1 MYWNKR
7 EIARAQNTNT
17 HTHIIETRNSDA
29 NPATCSFRRAF
40 RYIED
45 QIKSSHRISIRLL
58 NTISESVFDAECTN
72 RTLYFCV
79 PDTLMLFLARFLCFG
94 YFFVPKPSFDDLSID
109 FECNIYTSAKNNLI
123 GNKCNTFFCALALFR
138 LFCLGHKS
146 L

>member
-58 NTISESVFDAECTN
+58 NTISESIQCRVYQSYTLLLCARYLNALSRALSVFRIFFCSKAVVRRFVD
-72 RTLYFCV
+72 RFRVQHLYFGKKQFNW
-79 PDTLMLFLARFLCFG
+79 LQM
-94 YFFVPKPSFDDLSID
+94 
-109 FECNIYTSAKNNLI
+109 
-123 GNKCNTFFCALALFR
+123 
-138 LFCLGHKS
+138 
-146 L
+146 